1 MIATDDLRDLMAAVA
16 LAGIM
21 AKAATTT
28 MSAGT
33 RKAIAD
39 LTWQIADDVL
49 EARDKVEVASQ
60 QQDEG
65 FPNYDKTLKRW
76 DEQ

>member
-1 MIATDDLRDLMAAVA
+1 MSHANKEDDPLRAVFAAAA

-49 EARDKVEVASQ
+49 AARDKVEVAHHAV
-60 QQDEG
+60 
-65 FPNYDKTLKRW
+65 
-76 DEQ
+76 